1 MGERVDQLASHF
13 NRCFVVFLKTPE
25 VGLAT
30 LCPPS
35 LASHEEVASQ
45 PEAGDVRSLNVDRK
59 ARGQEANI
67 KFKTPVSLR
76 RNSRSLCVKNDHESR
91 RHHHQR

>member
-1 MGERVDQLASHF
+1 MGERADQLVTHF
-13 NRCFVVFLKTPE
+13 NHCFVVFLKTPE

-35 LASHEEVASQ
+35 LSSHEEVASQ
-45 PEAGDVRSLNVDRK
+45 PEAGDVRSLNVGRR
-59 ARGQEANI
+59 ACGQEANI

-76 RNSRSLCVKNDHESR
+76 RNSTVIVR
-91 RHHHQR
+91 